1 MTQDVMARLVHL
13 EGQRVSVAFADGT
26 RLDDC
31 ELVSTGHNG
40 ASTVWL
46 YANGDDV
53 FAAPEQVLEIWESRP
68 ERT

>member
-1 MTQDVMARLVHL
+1 MTHEVMARLVHL
-13 EGQRVSVAFADGT
+13 EGHRVSVAFADGT

-68 ERT
+68 EPT